1 MTNGGLGRRL
11 MGALGA
17 GVLLFVGGDL
27 AAAQQRHWI
36 IVAIA
41 GETTTYLDSLSIK
54 PIGSGWVEVWTRDTH
69 ATPRQSRDGTYDSVI
84 GQRWI
89 DCKDARMRTMQ
100 SANYYGAAL
109 VRRYSTSAAR
119 RRWYP
124 VRAGTGYQLV
134 QTACRLAGKET
145 S

>member
-1 MTNGGLGRRL
+1 MTPGRRL
-11 MGALGA
+11 TGALGA
-17 GVLLFVGGDL
+17 VVLLL
-27 AAAQQRHWI
+27 AGVDRARAQERHWI

-54 PIGSGWVEVWTRDTH
+54 PVGSGWVEVWTRDTH
-69 ATPRQSRDGTYDSVI
+69 ATPRQGRDGTYDSVI
-84 GQRWI
+84 GRRWI
-89 DCKDARMRTMQ
+89 DCKDARMRIVQ

-119 RRWYP
+119 RRWYV

>member
-1 MTNGGLGRRL
+1 

-17 GVLLFVGGDL
+17 GVILLAGMDR
-27 AAAQQRHWI
+27 AAAQERHWV

-54 PIGSGWVEVWTRDTH
+54 PVGSGWVEVWTRDTY
-69 ATPRQSRDGTYDSVI
+69 ATPRQNRDGTYDSVI
-84 GQRWI
+84 GRRWI
-89 DCKDARMRTMQ
+89 DCKALRMRTMQ
-100 SANYYGAAL
+100 SANYLGAAL

-119 RRWYP
+119 RRWYS
-124 VRAGTGYQLV
+124 VRAGPGHQLV
-134 QTACRLAGKET
+134 QTACRLAGKEM